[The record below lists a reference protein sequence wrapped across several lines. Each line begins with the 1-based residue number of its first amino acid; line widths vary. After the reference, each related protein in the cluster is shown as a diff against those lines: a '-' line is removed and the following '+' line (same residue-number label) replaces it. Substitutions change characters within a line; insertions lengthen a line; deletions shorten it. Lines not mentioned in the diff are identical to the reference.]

1 MSWKDIL
8 KIKTKDVR
16 ADARRFA
23 PEAVAEGEEQFRQEG
38 IEGLDELGKE
48 LLEHLTNEGP
58 IAVNKEFPSSKIY
71 SESSLTFNMPQSTDE
86 EYPFPNHE
94 KNHQKKEE
102 IAAKLKEM
110 AKKKIIKVTHR
121 QWEQYGNWVWYAHAI
136 YHIDSLSDEEAKKK
150 VRLEQKREQAVKDKA
165 ESLKPMHQKQIE
177 RERAKRLRA
186 KQLNVKREPQL
197 THLLPT
203 DEE

>member
-1 MSWKDIL
+1 MSWEDIL
-8 KIKTKDVR
+8 KIKTKDAR

-23 PEAVAEGEEQFRQEG
+23 PEVVAEGEEQFRQEG

-58 IAVNKEFPSSKIY
+58 IAVNKETAWKEIY
-71 SESSLTFNMPQSTDE
+71 SESDLHFNRPRGIHKKYS
-86 EYPFPNHE
+86 FPNNE
-94 KNHQKKEE
+94 KNFKKKEE

-121 QWEQYGNWVWYAHAI
+121 QWEQYGDWVWYAHAI
-136 YHIDSLSDEEAKKK
+136 YSIGSLSEEEDKMK
-150 VRLEQKREQAVKDKA
+150 VRLKQKREQAVKDKA
-165 ESLKPMHQKQIE
+165 ESLKPMHQKQIK
-177 RERAKRLRA
+177 RERAKRRRA

-197 THLLPT
+197 THLLPA